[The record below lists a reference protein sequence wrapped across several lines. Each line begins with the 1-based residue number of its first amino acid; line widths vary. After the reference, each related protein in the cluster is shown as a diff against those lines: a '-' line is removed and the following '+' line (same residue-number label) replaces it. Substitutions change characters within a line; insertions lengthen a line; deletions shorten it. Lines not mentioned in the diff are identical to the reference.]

1 MYKLDI
7 LMFDN
12 GERYPI
18 LMGEDGFPHF
28 YVTLYVTTML
38 RTHSSVNT
46 IVARLKAIQFLFEW
60 ERINDRSLID
70 EFKQGHLLSHS
81 DIISLRDHL
90 KLFVSEFK
98 KENKKERLSTK
109 VIDIESGS
117 FKVTSGYSV
126 TNTHHYNR
134 ITAVTEYLH
143 FIATVVNQNRNDSE
157 MTRAINKMKVDL
169 KNQRPRARIRNLT
182 ENMEYMTLPD
192 GLIEEFVSVA
202 GIDHPLNPFK
212 NESVKLRNHLMFRLI
227 QATGI
232 RRGELLSLQLT
243 YANLT
248 GEKCSIFIQRQHDD
262 RYDPRKYQ
270 PVVKTKERRLPISKE
285 LARQLDDYIIN
296 HRAKTPNTAK
306 HPYIFVTHIKSA
318 TQGQPI
324 SNSYFG
330 NDIIGAMKRVDE
342 RFSVIHAHM
351 FRHEWNLNF
360 SRKVDKI
367 NEKGENKISPEKE
380 AQTRAHMMGHVSS
393 KSGDVYNLR
402 RTSEEANRIQLI
414 EQEELQDKLHDENDY
429 KDKK

>member
-70 EFKQGHLLSHS
+70 EFKLGHLLSHS

-90 KLFVSEFK
+90 KLFASEVK
-98 KENKKERLSTK
+98 KENKKVRSSAK
-109 VIDIESGS
+109 VIDIESGA
-117 FKVTSGYSV
+117 FKVTSGRAV
-126 TNTHHYNR
+126 TSTHHYNR
-134 ITAVTEYLH
+134 ITAVAEYLH
-143 FIATVVNQNRNDSE
+143 FIATVVNQSRNDPE
-157 MTRAINKMKVDL
+157 ITRAINKMKIDF
-169 KNQRPRARIRNLT
+169 KNQRPRARIRNLN
-182 ENMEYMTLPD
+182 ENIEYMTLPD
-192 GLIEEFVSVA
+192 GLIEEFVRVA

-212 NESVKLRNHLMFRLI
+212 NKSVKLRNHLMFRLI
-227 QATGI
+227 QETGI

-248 GEKCSIFIQRQHDD
+248 GEKCSIFVQRQHDD
-262 RYDPRKYQ
+262 RHDPRKYQ
-270 PVVKTKERRLPISKE
+270 PVVKTKERRLHISNE

-330 NDIIGAMKRVDE
+330 NDIVGAMKRVDE

-360 SRKVDKI
+360 SRMVDKI
-367 NEKGENKISPEKE
+367 NATGENIISPEKE
-380 AQTRAHMMGHVSS
+380 QQMRKHGMGQTSDESSRIYNERHV
-393 KSGDVYNLR
+393 KNK
-402 RTSEEANRIQLI
+402 ANQVTLLM
-414 EQEELQDKLHDENDY
+414 QQELQNKLHDNNDY

>member
-28 YVTLYVTTML
+28 YVTLYATTML

-70 EFKQGHLLSHS
+70 EFKLGHLLSHS

-90 KLFVSEFK
+90 KLFASEFK
-98 KENKKERLSTK
+98 KENKKVRSSAK
-109 VIDIESGS
+109 VIDIESGA
-117 FKVTSGYSV
+117 FKVTSGRAV
-126 TNTHHYNR
+126 TSTHHYNR
-134 ITAVTEYLH
+134 ITAVAEYLY
-143 FIATVVNQNRNDSE
+143 FIATVVNQNRNDHE
-157 MTRAINKMKVDL
+157 MTRAINKMAVDL
-169 KNQRPRARIRNLT
+169 KTQRPRARIRNLT

-202 GIDHPLNPFK
+202 DINNPLNPFK
-212 NESVKLRNHLMFRLI
+212 NKSVKLRNHLMFRLM
-227 QATGI
+227 QETGI

-248 GEKCSIFIQRQHDD
+248 GERCSIFIQRQHDD

-296 HRAKTPNTAK
+296 HRSKTPNTAK

-330 NDIIGAMKRVDE
+330 NDIVGAMKRVDE
-342 RFSVIHAHM
+342 RFAVIHAHM

-360 SRKVDKI
+360 SRRVDKE
-367 NEKGENKISPEKE
+367 NKKGENKISPEKE
-380 AQTRAHMMGHVSS
+380 AQMRQHAMGHASQ
-393 KSGDVYNLR
+393 KSGNTYNKR
-402 RTSEEANRIQLI
+402 NIIEETNRVMLLDQ
-414 EQEELQDKLHDENDY
+414 QELQNKLHDNNDY